1 MTNYH
6 LTPSPPLFS
15 FAAQET
21 KAKRRQVLTRAAQ
34 TRKANY
40 QRFLRRMAYLQK
52 TLREKKRRLQ
62 ARSGML

>member
-6 LTPSPPLFS
+6 LTPSSPLSS
-15 FAAQET
+15 FATQEA
-21 KAKRRQVLTRAAQ
+21 KAKRRQVLARAAQ
-34 TRKANY
+34 TRRANY

-62 ARSGML
+62 ASRVML